1 MAKNIVS
8 VVGARP
14 NFLKVAPLHRQF
26 AQIPRQIKSILVH
39 TGQHYDFSMSESFF
53 QDLEL
58 PQPHYHLGIGS
69 GTHST
74 QTARIMTRFEKVIR
88 SERVDGVVVFGD
100 VNSTLACAL
109 VCAKERIPL
118 AHVESGLR
126 SFDMSMPEEVNRKLT
141 DQVSD
146 LLFVS
151 EQAGV
156 DNLSREGIPIGSI
169 HLVGNIMIDELIRS
183 LEKSS
188 QSPVLQ
194 EINVSPKNY
203 FLMTMHRAG
212 TVDDPEKLLHLA
224 NLIQAISLRTPV
236 IFPMHPRTRKNLKNL
251 AMYNILRG
259 NPRVRLTEPKG
270 YLDFLHLVRN
280 SLAVLSDSGGIQAE
294 TSYLG
299 VPCLTLRDCTEQPVT
314 VELGTNTL
322 VGLDSERVLTWID
335 TIIHHRYKDGR
346 PIPLWDGKTAER
358 ITQVML
364 EK

>member
-1 MAKNIVS
+1 MTKTIVS

-26 AQIPRQIKSILVH
+26 ARIPEQIKSILVH

-58 PQPHYHLGIGS
+58 PQPHYHLEAGT
-69 GTHST
+69 GTHSA
-74 QTARIMTRFEKVIR
+74 QTAKVMRRFDEVIQKEKIDWVI
-88 SERVDGVVVFGD
+88 VFGD

-118 AHVESGLR
+118 AHVEAGLR
-126 SFDMSMPEEVNRKLT
+126 SFDKRMPEEVNRLLT

-146 LLFVS
+146 LLFET

-156 DNLSREGIPIGSI
+156 DNLSREGIPTGNI

-188 QSPVLQ
+188 GSAVLR
-194 EINVSPKNY
+194 ELKLSPKTY

-212 TVDDPEKLLHLA
+212 TVDDPEKLQLLV
-224 NLIQAISLRTPV
+224 NLIQAISARMPV
-236 IFPMHPRTRKNLKNL
+236 IFPIHPRTQKRLKSVAL
-251 AMYNILRG
+251 YNALRE
-259 NPRVRLTEPKG
+259 NPRVQLTEPQG
-270 YLDFLHLVRN
+270 YLDFLQLVRN

-322 VGLDSERVLTWID
+322 VGLDPENILSKID
-335 TIIHHRYKDGR
+335 DILHHRYKSGHPIPWWDGR
-346 PIPLWDGKTAER
+346 AAER
-358 ITQVML
+358 ITQVVL
-364 EK
+364 ES